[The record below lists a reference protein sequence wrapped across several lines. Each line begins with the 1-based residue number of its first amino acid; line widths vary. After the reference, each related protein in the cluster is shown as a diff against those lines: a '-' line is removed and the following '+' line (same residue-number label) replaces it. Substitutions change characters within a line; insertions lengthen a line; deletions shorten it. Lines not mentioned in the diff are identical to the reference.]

1 MLGHGGRPR
10 AHGFRFVIY
19 TLDHEP
25 AHDHIV
31 GGGGQAKINLLGPG
45 GRPGLVWS
53 VGVKRS
59 DLRRLFAEVVRRR
72 DAFLKDWERIPMA
85 DLTEEQLRRA
95 EARGRRMLE
104 AEPRATAAHYD
115 PAAGR
120 VVIELANGCAYAF
133 PAQRVQDLQ
142 GASEED
148 LANVEVD
155 GAGFNLHWAKLD
167 VDLYVPALVAGVFG
181 TRAWI
186 ARELARV
193 AGRVRSPAKAA
204 AARSNGAKGGRPRKS
219 AKAR

>member
-1 MLGHGGRPR
+1 
-10 AHGFRFVIY
+10 
-19 TLDHEP
+19 
-25 AHDHIV
+25 
-31 GGGGQAKINLLGPG
+31 
-45 GRPGLVWS
+45 
-53 VGVKRS
+53 
-59 DLRRLFAEVVRRR
+59 
-72 DAFLKDWERIPMA
+72 MA
-85 DLTEEQLRRA
+85 DLNEEQLKRA
-95 EARGRRMLE
+95 EARGRKMLE
-104 AEPRATAAHYD
+104 TEPRAAAAHYD
-115 PAAGR
+115 LAARR

-155 GAGFNLHWAKLD
+155 GAGLNLHWPKLD

-204 AARSNGAKGGRPRKS
+204 AARSNGAKGGRPRKA
-219 AKAR
+219 AKA